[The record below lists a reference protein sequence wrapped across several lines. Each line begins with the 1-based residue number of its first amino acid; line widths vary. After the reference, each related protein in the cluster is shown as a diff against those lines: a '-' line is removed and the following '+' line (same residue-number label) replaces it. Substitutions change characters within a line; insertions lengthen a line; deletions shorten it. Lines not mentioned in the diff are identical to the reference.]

1 MRLFDALVRRRD
13 YDVGVYKTRKQVYN
27 LDGDDF
33 TNTFTPMSS
42 PAGDGQVWPGMWHG
56 KIPTPKDKSVE
67 YLLYHI
73 TGAEGTVRKASATIL
88 YTGHVTVSKHL
99 FIAKGHFHVTMYY
112 GLHRPGTNTPPY
124 YEHQCG
130 IQYVPTDSG
139 YQAAKNNHKTP
150 CVPSLAGP
158 IEIMGD
164 AFVAYLISVKSTM
177 DPPSR
182 RASIYRPPDASEASR
197 APSRRT
203 SPTRSSPTRS
213 SPTPPPP
220 PVLPRATPS
229 RGPVLDAIYARVAAS
244 RQTGSGAKGRVKRT
258 ASARAARPAAR
269 RRAAPPGR

>member
-1 MRLFDALVRRRD
+1 MDVKNMRLFDALVRRRD

-112 GLHRPGTNTPPY
+112 GLHRTMSTNVGYSTY
-124 YEHQCG
+124 LRIQG
-130 IQYVPTDSG
+130 I
-139 YQAAKNNHKTP
+139 K
-150 CVPSLAGP
+150 
-158 IEIMGD
+158 
-164 AFVAYLISVKSTM
+164 
-177 DPPSR
+177 R
-182 RASIYRPPDASEASR
+182 
-197 APSRRT
+197 RRT
-203 SPTRSSPTRS
+203 ITKPH
-213 SPTPPPP
+213 
-220 PVLPRATPS
+220 AF
-229 RGPVLDAIYARVAAS
+229 
-244 RQTGSGAKGRVKRT
+244 
-258 ASARAARPAAR
+258 R
-269 RRAAPPGR
+269 R